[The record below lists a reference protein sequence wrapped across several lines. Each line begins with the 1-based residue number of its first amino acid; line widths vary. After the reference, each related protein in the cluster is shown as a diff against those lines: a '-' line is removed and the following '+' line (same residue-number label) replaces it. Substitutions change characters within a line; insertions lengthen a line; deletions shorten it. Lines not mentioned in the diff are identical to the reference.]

1 MSCFLKQMTIARTK
15 QAIVADLDEAIGEHV
30 LEEAADELLGTDG
43 ALFELIS
50 GGVFIRESDLAS
62 LQLAEAVV
70 AEGDAKDVRGEIL
83 ESFGARA
90 HRLRVNHPIFTPD
103 AGRYLSKKFS
113 LLEGIAELGAED
125 AGEGNDWH
133 QKVFA

>member
-1 MSCFLKQMTIARTK
+1 MTIARTK
-15 QAIVADLDEAIGEHV
+15 QAIVADLSEAWWEDV
-30 LEEAADELLGTDG
+30 LEEATDELFGTDG

-50 GGVFIRESDLAS
+50 GGFFVRESDLAS

-90 HRLRVNHPIFTPD
+90 YRLRVDHPIFTPD
-103 AGRYLSKKFS
+103 AGR
-113 LLEGIAELGAED
+113 
-125 AGEGNDWH
+125 
-133 QKVFA
+133 